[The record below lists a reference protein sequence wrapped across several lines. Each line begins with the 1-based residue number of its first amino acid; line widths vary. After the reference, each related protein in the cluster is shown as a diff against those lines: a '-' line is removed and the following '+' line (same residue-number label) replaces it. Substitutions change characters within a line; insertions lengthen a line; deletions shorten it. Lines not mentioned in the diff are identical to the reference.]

1 MNVELSRDE
10 LDALIT
16 SLQQWVNAIESGT
29 PAMPA
34 EVGRDAYLA
43 RRERRR
49 VPEALLEKL
58 RAARNAS

>member
-34 EVGRDAYLA
+34 GSRNAYLA